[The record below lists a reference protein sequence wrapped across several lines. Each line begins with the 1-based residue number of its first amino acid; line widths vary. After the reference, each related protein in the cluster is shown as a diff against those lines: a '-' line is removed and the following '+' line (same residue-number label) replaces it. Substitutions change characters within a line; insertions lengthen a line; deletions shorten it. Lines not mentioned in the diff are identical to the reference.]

1 MLNQVNSTSTI
12 RWHNVYPMLIITI
25 QLFQLNQ
32 KNLAGAEREHITN
45 IIKKIK
51 YAHHILIDIPH
62 EWIIYDNF
70 NS

>member
-1 MLNQVNSTSTI
+1 
-12 RWHNVYPMLIITI
+12 MLITTI

-32 KNLAGAEREHITN
+32 KNLAGAECEHITN

-62 EWIIYDNF
+62 EWIIYDKF